1 VDREVNRSFERCSPA
16 LQKRFEQSLL
26 LTRNRRMADRIAEKV
41 RGSPDKKF
49 LFVVGAMHGLGQNSV
64 VDLLAKAGLKVE
76 RVTN

>member
-1 VDREVNRSFERCSPA
+1 MTRRRTT
-16 LQKRFEQSLL
+16 LL

-41 RGSPDKKF
+41 RGSPDKTF